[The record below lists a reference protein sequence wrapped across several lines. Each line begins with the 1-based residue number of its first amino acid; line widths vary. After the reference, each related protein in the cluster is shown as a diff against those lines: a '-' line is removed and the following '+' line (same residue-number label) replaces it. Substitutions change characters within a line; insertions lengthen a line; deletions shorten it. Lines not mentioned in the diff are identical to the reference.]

1 MFAEAILSAA
11 AVGLGCGAGCGT
23 GACGSSAFA
32 FLSGS
37 ILAEGNGLS
46 SALRQGF
53 FFLLGKLLAVAG
65 LCAASALVG
74 TQILSVNS
82 DSLVLDKLPYGV
94 LLAAALWLLAGWMH
108 HRRGCHGCKQR
119 LGTQRMLPAFAVGA
133 AFGAAP
139 CAPLLMVLGYA
150 ALLSVPGAPVLGLVF
165 ALASSLIPSVFTL
178 ALAGTLSGKLARELG
193 KVLPWFQ
200 LAVYLLFLGAAIV
213 GLCG

>member
-1 MFAEAILSAA
+1 MFAEAIFSAA

-37 ILAEGNGLS
+37 ILAEGKGMS

-65 LCAASALVG
+65 LCAATALLG
-74 TQILSVNS
+74 TQILSADI
-82 DSLVLDKLPYGV
+82 DSLVLKKLPYGA
-94 LLAAALWLLAGWMH
+94 LLAAALWLLAGWL
-108 HRRGCHGCKQR
+108 RQRKGCQGCKQHH
-119 LGTQRMLPAFAVGA
+119 GTQRILPAFAMGA
-133 AFGAAP
+133 AYGFAP

-150 ALLSVPGAPVLGLVF
+150 ALLSVPGALALGLVF

-178 ALAGTLSGKLARELG
+178 ALAGTLSGKLASELG

-200 LAVYLLFLGAAIV
+200 LAVYLLFLGGAIV
-213 GLCG
+213 GLCR